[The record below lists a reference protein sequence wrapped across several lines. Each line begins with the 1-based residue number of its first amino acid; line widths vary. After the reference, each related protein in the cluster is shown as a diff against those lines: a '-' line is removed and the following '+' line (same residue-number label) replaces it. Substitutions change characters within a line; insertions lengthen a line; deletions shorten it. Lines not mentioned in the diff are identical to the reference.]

1 MDAFLFIFFMIGYLQ
16 KYITRYNYDRERRKY
31 HHKVEVNLLID
42 ESEINDYLGEAKK
55 LILDGKFR
63 IALNSNRLTDLS
75 LFDEYLINEESVK
88 SILLNLTVY
97 DFCEKVQ
104 NKHANFNHEWL
115 YVFGKEIDLIK
126 RFEEKSEMVPL
137 YIKFNKIEDKF
148 LIVVSFHKQ
157 KYPLV
162 YYFQ

>member
-1 MDAFLFIFFMIGYLQ
+1 MI
-16 KYITRYNYDRERRKY
+16 
-31 HHKVEVNLLID
+31 V

-63 IALNSNRLTDLS
+63 IALNSNRLTNLS
-75 LFDEYLINEESVK
+75 LFDGYLINEESVK

-126 RFEEKSEMVPL
+126 RFEEKSEMVPS

>member
-1 MDAFLFIFFMIGYLQ
+1 M
-16 KYITRYNYDRERRKY
+16 
-31 HHKVEVNLLID
+31 ID

-63 IALNSNRLTDLS
+63 IALNSNRLTNLS
-75 LFDEYLINEESVK
+75 LFDEYLLNEESVK

-115 YVFGKEIDLIK
+115 YIFGKEINLMK
-126 RFEEKSEMVPL
+126 RFEEKSEMIPL

>member
-1 MDAFLFIFFMIGYLQ
+1 M
-16 KYITRYNYDRERRKY
+16 
-31 HHKVEVNLLID
+31 EVNLLID
-42 ESEINDYLGEAKK
+42 ESEINDYLGETKK

-63 IALNSNRLTDLS
+63 IALNSNRLTNLS

-126 RFEEKSEMVPL
+126 RFEEKSEIVLL

>member
-1 MDAFLFIFFMIGYLQ
+1 M
-16 KYITRYNYDRERRKY
+16 
-31 HHKVEVNLLID
+31 ID

-63 IALNSNRLTDLS
+63 IALNSNRLTNLS

-126 RFEEKSEMVPL
+126 RFEEKIEMVPL

>member
-1 MDAFLFIFFMIGYLQ
+1 M
-16 KYITRYNYDRERRKY
+16 
-31 HHKVEVNLLID
+31 ID
-42 ESEINDYLGEAKK
+42 ESEINDYLGEAKKK

-63 IALNSNRLTDLS
+63 IALNSNRLTNLS

>member
-1 MDAFLFIFFMIGYLQ
+1 MI
-16 KYITRYNYDRERRKY
+16 
-31 HHKVEVNLLID
+31 V

-63 IALNSNRLTDLS
+63 IALNSNWLTNLS

-137 YIKFNKIEDKF
+137 YIKFNKIEDKL

>member
-1 MDAFLFIFFMIGYLQ
+1 M
-16 KYITRYNYDRERRKY
+16 
-31 HHKVEVNLLID
+31 ID

-63 IALNSNRLTDLS
+63 IALNSNRLTNLS

-148 LIVVSFHKQ
+148 LIVYLFINKNIHWCIIFNKRRR
-157 KYPLV
+157 
-162 YYFQ
+162 

>member
-1 MDAFLFIFFMIGYLQ
+1 M
-16 KYITRYNYDRERRKY
+16 
-31 HHKVEVNLLID
+31 ID

-63 IALNSNRLTDLS
+63 IALNSNRLTNLS
-75 LFDEYLINEESVK
+75 LFDEYLLNEESVK

-97 DFCEKVQ
+97 DCCEKVQ

-115 YVFGKEIDLIK
+115 YIFGKEINLMK

>member
-1 MDAFLFIFFMIGYLQ
+1 M
-16 KYITRYNYDRERRKY
+16 
-31 HHKVEVNLLID
+31 ID
-42 ESEINDYLGEAKK
+42 ESEINDYLGKKK

-63 IALNSNRLTDLS
+63 IALNSNRLTNLS

>member
-16 KYITRYNYDRERRKY
+16 KHIIWYNCDRERRKY

-63 IALNSNRLTDLS
+63 IALNSNRLTNLS

-88 SILLNLTVY
+88 SILLNLKYMTFVRRFKINMRILIMNGY
-97 DFCEKVQ
+97 MFLERKLIWLKDSKKKV
-104 NKHANFNHEWL
+104 KWFHCIL
-115 YVFGKEIDLIK
+115 SLIK
-126 RFEEKSEMVPL
+126 
-137 YIKFNKIEDKF
+137 
-148 LIVVSFHKQ
+148 
-157 KYPLV
+157 
-162 YYFQ
+162 

>member
-1 MDAFLFIFFMIGYLQ
+1 M
-16 KYITRYNYDRERRKY
+16 
-31 HHKVEVNLLID
+31 ID

-63 IALNSNRLTDLS
+63 IALNSNRLTNLS

-126 RFEEKSEMVPL
+126 RFEEKSEMVLL

-157 KYPLV
+157 KGLTDTLV
-162 YYFQ
+162 TC

>member
-1 MDAFLFIFFMIGYLQ
+1 M
-16 KYITRYNYDRERRKY
+16 
-31 HHKVEVNLLID
+31 ID

-63 IALNSNRLTDLS
+63 IALNSNRLTNLS

-104 NKHANFNHEWL
+104 NKHANFNHEWQ

-126 RFEEKSEMVPL
+126 RFEEKSEIVLL

>member
-1 MDAFLFIFFMIGYLQ
+1 M
-16 KYITRYNYDRERRKY
+16 
-31 HHKVEVNLLID
+31 ID

-55 LILDGKFR
+55 LILDSKFR
-63 IALNSNRLTDLS
+63 IALNSNRLTNLS

>member
-1 MDAFLFIFFMIGYLQ
+1 M
-16 KYITRYNYDRERRKY
+16 
-31 HHKVEVNLLID
+31 EVNLLID

-55 LILDGKFR
+55 MILDGKFR
-63 IALNSNRLTDLS
+63 IALNSNRLTNLS

>member
-16 KYITRYNYDRERRKY
+16 KYIIWYNCDRERRKC

-63 IALNSNRLTDLS
+63 IALNSNRLTNLS

>member
-1 MDAFLFIFFMIGYLQ
+1 M
-16 KYITRYNYDRERRKY
+16 
-31 HHKVEVNLLID
+31 ID

-63 IALNSNRLTDLS
+63 IALNSNRLTNLS
-75 LFDEYLINEESVK
+75 LFDEYLINEKSVK
-88 SILLNLTVY
+88 SMLLNLTVY

>member
-1 MDAFLFIFFMIGYLQ
+1 M
-16 KYITRYNYDRERRKY
+16 
-31 HHKVEVNLLID
+31 EVNLLID
-42 ESEINDYLGEAKK
+42 ESEIDDYLGEAKK

-63 IALNSNRLTDLS
+63 IALNSNRLTNLS

-157 KYPLV
+157 KYS
-162 YYFQ
+162 

>member
-1 MDAFLFIFFMIGYLQ
+1 M
-16 KYITRYNYDRERRKY
+16 
-31 HHKVEVNLLID
+31 ID

-63 IALNSNRLTDLS
+63 IALNSNRLTNLS

-137 YIKFNKIEDKF
+137 YIKFNKVEDKF

>member
-1 MDAFLFIFFMIGYLQ
+1 M
-16 KYITRYNYDRERRKY
+16 
-31 HHKVEVNLLID
+31 ID
-42 ESEINDYLGEAKK
+42 ESEINDYLGEAKKK

-63 IALNSNRLTDLS
+63 IALNSNRLTNLS

-88 SILLNLTVY
+88 SILLNLTIY

>member
-1 MDAFLFIFFMIGYLQ
+1 M
-16 KYITRYNYDRERRKY
+16 
-31 HHKVEVNLLID
+31 EVNLLID

-63 IALNSNRLTDLS
+63 IALNSNRLTNLS
-75 LFDEYLINEESVK
+75 LFDKYLINEESVK

-126 RFEEKSEMVPL
+126 RFEEKSEMVLL

>member
-1 MDAFLFIFFMIGYLQ
+1 M
-16 KYITRYNYDRERRKY
+16 
-31 HHKVEVNLLID
+31 ID

-63 IALNSNRLTDLS
+63 IALNSNRLTNLS

-88 SILLNLTVY
+88 SMLLNLTVY

>member
-1 MDAFLFIFFMIGYLQ
+1 M
-16 KYITRYNYDRERRKY
+16 
-31 HHKVEVNLLID
+31 NLLID
-42 ESEINDYLGEAKK
+42 ESEINDYLGETKK

-63 IALNSNRLTDLS
+63 IALNSNRLTNLS

>member
-1 MDAFLFIFFMIGYLQ
+1 M
-16 KYITRYNYDRERRKY
+16 
-31 HHKVEVNLLID
+31 ID
-42 ESEINDYLGEAKK
+42 ESEVNDYLGEAKK

-63 IALNSNRLTDLS
+63 IALNSNRLTNLS

>member
-1 MDAFLFIFFMIGYLQ
+1 M
-16 KYITRYNYDRERRKY
+16 
-31 HHKVEVNLLID
+31 ID

-63 IALNSNRLTDLS
+63 IALNSNRLTNLS

-137 YIKFNKIEDKF
+137 YIKFNKLEDKF

>member
-1 MDAFLFIFFMIGYLQ
+1 M
-16 KYITRYNYDRERRKY
+16 
-31 HHKVEVNLLID
+31 EVNLLID
-42 ESEINDYLGEAKK
+42 EFEINDYLGEAKK

-63 IALNSNRLTDLS
+63 IALNSNRLTNLS

>member
-1 MDAFLFIFFMIGYLQ
+1 M
-16 KYITRYNYDRERRKY
+16 
-31 HHKVEVNLLID
+31 ID

-63 IALNSNRLTDLS
+63 IALNSNRLTNLS
-75 LFDEYLINEESVK
+75 LFNEYLLNEESVK

-115 YVFGKEIDLIK
+115 YIFGKEINLMK

>member
-1 MDAFLFIFFMIGYLQ
+1 M
-16 KYITRYNYDRERRKY
+16 
-31 HHKVEVNLLID
+31 ID

-63 IALNSNRLTDLS
+63 IALNSNRLTNLS
-75 LFDEYLINEESVK
+75 LFDEYLINEESVI
-88 SILLNLTVY
+88 SMLLNLTVY

>member
-1 MDAFLFIFFMIGYLQ
+1 M
-16 KYITRYNYDRERRKY
+16 
-31 HHKVEVNLLID
+31 ID

-63 IALNSNRLTDLS
+63 IALNSNRLTNLS

-104 NKHANFNHEWL
+104 NKHANFNYEWL